1 MSALRKLA
9 GQTAIYGLSS
19 IVARFLNFLL
29 VPLYTSKFVF
39 EPAEYGVVTALYSW
53 TALLNVVLT
62 FGFETTFFRFAS
74 RDAGHSSPLPR
85 RGAGGEAGKGLGDE
99 AHSSLPFGEGRGEAG
114 EGPGVRLYST
124 ATWGLF
130 FPALAFMLLGAVF
143 SQHIAEGLH
152 FGAYASSVLMLVLII
167 GIDAITAIP
176 MARLR
181 QQGRPWKY
189 AFINLLSVGV
199 NIALSL
205 FFLLYCMKRYNM
217 GESNALI
224 DAVYDPALGVGYV
237 FAINLVATAV
247 RLLVLLPSWP
257 SLKAMDKDLLRAMA
271 AFGAPLM
278 IAGLAGMVN
287 ETADRVI
294 LKYLLPAD
302 VADSEIGIY
311 GACYK
316 LAVLITLFI
325 QAFRMGA
332 EPFFFSHAKEKNSRE
347 TFARIMNIFV
357 AVCMTAF
364 LVVMLFLDLFK
375 WFIPN
380 PAYHEGLR
388 VVPILMLANVFLG
401 IYYNQSVWYKLTDR
415 PRVGSTISLIG
426 AAITIVLLFALIPSL
441 GYMGAAW
448 ATFICYA
455 SMAAISYVWGQ
466 KHYPIPYN
474 VNRVLLYM
482 AGAVVLWWGCEQVAL
497 EGILKYAIRSIA
509 LFLFVAIAWRR
520 EGGAL
525 RLASK

>member
-19 IVARFLNFLL
+19 IVARFINFLL
-29 VPLYTSKFVF
+29 VPLYTSTFVF
-39 EPAEYGVVTALYSW
+39 EPAEYGVVTALYAW
-53 TALLNVVLT
+53 TAFLNVVLT
-62 FGFETTFFRFAS
+62 FGMETTYFRFATKDHVKDNPDGG
-74 RDAGHSSPLPR
+74 RVLYATATYGLLLPALLFMAL
-85 RGAGGEAGKGLGDE
+85 GGGFSGPIAGGLGFE
-99 AHSSLPFGEGRGEAG
+99 TH
-114 EGPGVRLYST
+114 
-124 ATWGLF
+124 
-130 FPALAFMLLGAVF
+130 
-143 SQHIAEGLH
+143 
-152 FGAYASSVLMLVLII
+152 ASSVLMLVFII
-167 GIDAITAIP
+167 GIDAITTIP

-181 QQGRPWKY
+181 QQGRPWKF
-189 AFINLLSVGV
+189 AAINLLSVAV
-199 NIALSL
+199 NVGLSV
-205 FFLLYCMKRYNM
+205 FFILYCMKRTNM
-217 GESNALI
+217 GQSNALI
-224 DAVYDPALGVGYV
+224 DAVYDPDLGVGYV
-237 FAINLVATAV
+237 FAINLAATAV
-247 RLLVLLPSWP
+247 KLLVLLPSFP
-257 SLKAMDKDLLRAMA
+257 ALRAREPQLLRALY

-302 VADSEIGIY
+302 VADAEIGIY

-332 EPFFFSHAKEKNSRE
+332 EPFFFSHAKEKDSRE
-347 TFARIMNIFV
+347 TFARIMNVFV
-357 AVCMTAF
+357 AVCMSAF

-415 PRVGSTISLIG
+415 PRVGSTISMIG

-455 SMAAISYVWGQ
+455 SMAAISYAWGQ
-466 KHYPIPYN
+466 RHYPIPYN
-474 VNRVLLYM
+474 VSRVLLYM
-482 AGAVVLWWGCEQVAL
+482 AAAVFLWWGAEQLPL
-497 EGILKYAIRSIA
+497 EGVMKYAVRA
-509 LFLFVAIAWRR
+509 VLLAAFLAMAWRNER
-520 EGGAL
+520 GAF
-525 RLASK
+525 RPT

>member
-19 IVARFLNFLL
+19 IVARFVNFLL

-39 EPAEYGVVTALYSW
+39 EPAEYGVVTSLYAW

-62 FGFETTFFRFAS
+62 FGMETTYFRFAS
-74 RDAGHSSPLPR
+74 KDHVHKNPD
-85 RGAGGEAGKGLGDE
+85 GGKA
-99 AHSSLPFGEGRGEAG
+99 
-114 EGPGVRLYST
+114 LYAT
-124 ATWGLF
+124 ATYGLL
-130 FPALAFMLLGAVF
+130 FPALVFLLLGGVF
-143 SQHIAEGLH
+143 SSNIAAGLG
-152 FGAYASSVLMLVLII
+152 FGAYASSVLMLVAII
-167 GIDAITAIP
+167 GIDAITTIP

-181 QQGRPWKY
+181 QQGRPWRY
-189 AFINLLSVGV
+189 AAINMISVAVNVGLSV
-199 NIALSL
+199 
-205 FFLLYCMKRYNM
+205 FFILYCMKRYNM
-217 GESNALI
+217 GQSNALI
-224 DAVYDPALGVGYV
+224 DAVYDPSFGVGYV

-247 RLLVLLPSWP
+247 KLLVLLPSWP
-257 SLKAMDKDLLRAMA
+257 SFKGFNKTLLRAMLV
-271 AFGAPLM
+271 FGAPLM

-302 VADSEIGIY
+302 IADSEIGIY

-332 EPFFFSHAKEKNSRE
+332 EPFFFSHAKEKDSKE

-415 PRVGSTISLIG
+415 TRVGSTISIIG
-426 AAITIVLLFALIPSL
+426 AVITIVLLFALIPYL

-448 ATFICYA
+448 TTLICYT

-474 VNRVLLYM
+474 VTRVLLYM
-482 AGAVVLWWGCEQVAL
+482 AGAVVLWWGAEQLLL
-497 EGILKYAIRSIA
+497 EGVARYVLRGGVLVAFVVVIGRVEWPAIRRTSA
-509 LFLFVAIAWRR
+509 
-520 EGGAL
+520 
-525 RLASK
+525 

>member
-19 IVARFLNFLL
+19 IVARFVNFLL
-29 VPLYTSKFVF
+29 VPLYTSTFVF
-39 EPAEYGVVTALYSW
+39 APADYGVVTALYSW

-62 FGFETTFFRFAS
+62 FGMETTFFRFAS
-74 RDAGHSSPLPR
+74 KDNVKDNPD
-85 RGAGGEAGKGLGDE
+85 GGQ
-99 AHSSLPFGEGRGEAG
+99 
-114 EGPGVRLYST
+114 VLYST

-130 FPALAFMLLGAVF
+130 FPATAFMLLGSVF
-143 SQHIAEGLH
+143 SGNIASGLG
-152 FGAYASSVLMLVLII
+152 FGAFGSSVLMLVLII
-167 GIDAITAIP
+167 GIDGITALP

-189 AFINLLSVGV
+189 AWINMLSVLV
-199 NIALSL
+199 NVGLSV

-217 GESNALI
+217 GQSNAFI
-224 DAVYDPALGVGYV
+224 DAVYDPSFGVGYV

-247 RLLVLLPSWP
+247 KLLVLLPSWP
-257 SLKAMDKDLLRAMA
+257 SFRGFEKPLLRAML

-278 IAGLAGMVN
+278 VAGLAGMVN

-302 VADSEIGIY
+302 IADSEVGIY

-332 EPFFFSHAKEKNSRE
+332 EPFFFSHAKEKDSKV
-347 TFARIMNIFV
+347 TFARIMNVFV
-357 AVCMTAF
+357 AVCMCAF
-364 LVVMLFLDLFK
+364 LCVMLFLDLFK

-415 PRVGSTISLIG
+415 PRVGSAISIIG
-426 AAITIVLLFALIPSL
+426 AAITLVLLFALIPSM

-466 KHYPIPYN
+466 RHYPVPYD
-474 VNRVLLYM
+474 VSRILLYM
-482 AGAVVLWWGCEQVAL
+482 AGAVFLWWGMEQLPVAGGFGYL
-497 EGILKYAIRSIA
+497 LRAAA
-509 LFLFVAIAWRR
+509 LLVFVAIAWKLERPS
-520 EGGAL
+520 L
-525 RLASK
+525 RPLSS

>member
-62 FGFETTFFRFAS
+62 FGLETTFFRFAA
-74 RDAGHSSPLPR
+74 REGHSS
-85 RGAGGEAGKGLGDE
+85 
-99 AHSSLPFGEGRGEAG
+99 SSLGEGRGEA
-114 EGPGVRLYST
+114 LYST

-130 FPALAFMLLGAVF
+130 FPALVFMLIGGLF
-143 SQHIAEGLH
+143 SEQLAHGLH
-152 FGAYASSVLMLVLII
+152 YGAYTSSVLMLVGII
-167 GIDAITAIP
+167 SIDAITTIP

-181 QQGRPWKY
+181 QQGRPWKF
-189 AFINLLSVGV
+189 AAINLLSVGV
-199 NIALSL
+199 NIALSV

-224 DAVYDPALGVGYV
+224 DAVYDPSLGVGYV
-237 FAINLVATAV
+237 FAINLASTAV
-247 RLLVLLPSWP
+247 KLLVLLPSWP
-257 SLKAMDKDLLRAMA
+257 SFKPLDRDLLRAMA

-302 VADSEIGIY
+302 VADAEIGVY

-332 EPFFFSHAKEKNSRE
+332 EPFFFSHAKEKDSRA
-347 TFARIMNIFV
+347 TFARIMNVFV
-357 AVCMTAF
+357 AVCMSAF
-364 LVVMLFLDLFK
+364 LVVMLFIDLFK

-415 PRVGSTISLIG
+415 PRVGSTISIIG
-426 AAITIVLLFALIPSL
+426 AAITIVLLFVLIPRM
-441 GYMGAAW
+441 GYLGAAW

-455 SMAAISYVWGQ
+455 SMAAISYAWGQ
-466 KHYPIPYN
+466 RHYPIPYN
-474 VNRVLLYM
+474 VSRVLLYM
-482 AGAVVLWWGCEQVAL
+482 AGAVFLWWGCEQVPL
-497 EGILKYAIRSIA
+497 EGAPNHA
-509 LFLFVAIAWRR
+509 LRALVLVGYMAMAWRKER
-520 EGGAL
+520 SAL
-525 RLASK
+525 RPLPA

>member
-19 IVARFLNFLL
+19 IVARFINFLL

-39 EPAEYGVVTALYSW
+39 EPAEYGVITALYSW

-62 FGFETTFFRFAS
+62 FGMETTFFRFAS
-74 RDAGHSSPLPR
+74 KDHVRENPDS
-85 RGAGGEAGKGLGDE
+85 
-99 AHSSLPFGEGRGEAG
+99 GR
-114 EGPGVRLYST
+114 VLYST

-130 FPALAFMLLGAVF
+130 FPALAFMLLGGVF
-143 SQHIAEGLH
+143 STPIAEGLH
-152 FGAYASSVLMLVLII
+152 FGAYASSVLMLVAII
-167 GIDAITAIP
+167 GIDAVTAIP

-189 AFINLLSVGV
+189 ASINMLSVAV
-199 NIALSL
+199 NVGLSL
-205 FFLLYCMKRYNM
+205 FFILYCMKRYNM
-217 GESNALI
+217 GQPNALI

-237 FAINLVATAV
+237 FAINLVSTAV
-247 RLLVLLPSWP
+247 KLLVLIPSWP
-257 SLKAMDKDLLRAMA
+257 KFRGFDKDLLRAML

-278 IAGLAGMVN
+278 IAGLAGMIN

-302 VADSEIGIY
+302 IADAQIGIY

-364 LVVMLFLDLFK
+364 LVVMLFLDVFK

-380 PAYHEGLR
+380 PVYHEGLR

-415 PRVGSTISLIG
+415 PRVGSTISIIG
-426 AAITIVLLFALIPSL
+426 AGITLVLLFALIPSM

-448 ATFICYA
+448 ATLACYF
-455 SMAAISYVWGQ
+455 SMAVISYVWGQ

-474 VNRVLLYM
+474 VTRVLLYM

-497 EGILKYAIRSIA
+497 EGVVKYGVRAVVLLA
-509 LFLFVAIAWRR
+509 FVCFLFSR
-520 EGGAL
+520 ERSSLQA
-525 RLASK
+525 R